1 MSVKIE
7 NGQRLRADIIKY
19 LYYKKTLSLTDLARL
34 TQRSL
39 PLVTTTVNSLISDK
53 YIKKKGLAPS
63 TGGRRP
69 LMFLINPAKPKYIVA
84 VAMDQLITRLVIYN
98 LANEIVL
105 QLQLFDLNINE
116 DEQAVGKLITFI
128 NNCVQKSGLDRKNLL
143 GIGIGMPGIVNAE
156 KGINNTYLPTPDGT
170 PLGDYLM
177 IGLALPVFIDNDSSL
192 ITLAEL
198 HFGEAVGMQDA
209 LVVNVGWGTGLG
221 LIIKGSLY
229 RGSTGYA
236 GEFSHIPLSTTNNL
250 CSCGKR
256 GCLEVDTSLWV
267 MVEKAK
273 AALAEG
279 AESSMN
285 KLFKD
290 TSKHYGEHFLDAVI
304 HQDPLAISILSV
316 ACFHLGKGLSTLIH
330 ILNPECIVLSGRGA
344 RAGKMLLP
352 AIQQAINEFCIPRI
366 ADQTR
371 IAFSTLADNAELLA
385 AASLVV
391 ENIQFDENSIKRST
405 PVKFTDLMNA
415 N

>member
-19 LYYKKTLSLTDLARL
+19 LYYKKTLSLTDLGRL

-39 PLVTTTVNSLISDK
+39 PLVTTAVNSLIADK

-69 LMFLINPAKPKYIVA
+69 LMFLINPAKQKYIVA
-84 VAMDQLITRLVIYN
+84 VAMDQLITRLVIFN

-105 QLQLFDLNINE
+105 QLQLLDLNINE
-116 DEQAVGKLITFI
+116 DEQSVSTLITFI
-128 NNCVQKSGLDRKNLL
+128 NSSIQKSGFDRKSLI
-143 GIGIGMPGIVNAE
+143 GIGIGMPGLVNAE
-156 KGINNTYLPTPDGT
+156 KGINNSYLPTPNGAN
-170 PLGDYLM
+170 LGDYLM
-177 IGLALPVFIDNDSSL
+177 EELALPVFIDNDSSL

-198 HFGEAVGMQDA
+198 HFGKAEGMQDA

-221 LIIKGSLY
+221 IIIKGILY

-236 GEFSHIPLSTTNNL
+236 GEFSHIPLSKTNNL

-273 AALAEG
+273 AALAAG
-279 AESSMN
+279 AESSMQ
-285 KLFKD
+285 KLFEDK
-290 TSKHYGEHFLDAVI
+290 SKHYGDHFLDAVVQ
-304 HQDPLAISILSV
+304 QDPLAISILSV
-316 ACFHLGKGLSTLIH
+316 ACFQLGKGLSTLIH
-330 ILNPECIVLSGRGA
+330 LLNPECIVLSGRGA

-352 AIQQAINEFCIPRI
+352 AIQQAINQFCIPRI
-366 ADQTR
+366 ADQTTLTL
-371 IAFSTLADNAELLA
+371 STLADNAELLA

-391 ENIQFDENSIKRST
+391 ENNQFE
-405 PVKFTDLMNA
+405 
-415 N
+415 

>member
-7 NGQRLRADIIKY
+7 KGQRLRADIIKY
-19 LYYKKTLSLTDLARL
+19 LYYKKTLSLTDLSKL

-39 PLVTTTVNSLISDK
+39 PLVTTTVNSLVADK
-53 YIKKKGLAPS
+53 YIKEKGLAPS

-69 LMFLINPAKPKYIVA
+69 LMFLLNPTKQKYIVA

-105 QLQLFDLNINE
+105 PIQLLDLNINE
-116 DEQAVGKLITFI
+116 DEKAVSKLITFI
-128 NNCVQKSGLDRKNLL
+128 NNSIQKSGFDRKSLI
-143 GIGIGMPGIVNAE
+143 GIGIGMPGLVNAE
-156 KGINNTYLPTPDGT
+156 KGINNSHLPTPTGAN
-170 PLGDYLM
+170 LGDYLM
-177 IGLALPVFIDNDSSL
+177 DDLGLPVFIDNDSSL

-198 HFGEAVGMQDA
+198 HFGKAEGMQDV

-221 LIIKGSLY
+221 MIINGKLY

-236 GEFSHIPLSTTNNL
+236 GEFSHIPLSKSDNL

-256 GCLEVDTSLWV
+256 GCLEVDTSLLV

-273 AALAEG
+273 AALAVG
-279 AESSMN
+279 DESSMK

-290 TSKHYGEHFLDAVI
+290 GSKHYGDHFLDAVVQ
-304 HQDPLAISILSV
+304 QDPLAISILSD
-316 ACFHLGKGLSTLIH
+316 ACFQLGKGLSTLIH
-330 ILNPECIVLSGRGA
+330 ILNPKRIVLSGRGA

-366 ADQTR
+366 ADQTT
-371 IAFSTLADNAELLA
+371 IVLSTLADNAELLA

-391 ENIQFDENSIKRST
+391 ENSQFE
-405 PVKFTDLMNA
+405 
-415 N
+415 

>member
-7 NGQRLRADIIKY
+7 NSQRLRADIIKY
-19 LYYKKTLSLTDLARL
+19 LYYKKTLSLADLSKL

-39 PLVTTTVNSLISDK
+39 PLVTATMNSLIADK
-53 YIKKKGLAPS
+53 YVKKQGLAPS

-69 LMFLINPAKPKYIVA
+69 LMFLLNPAKQKFIVA
-84 VAMDQLITRLVIYN
+84 VAMDQRITRLVIFN
-98 LANEIVL
+98 LANEAVLEL
-105 QLQLFDLNINE
+105 QLLNLNIN
-116 DEQAVGKLITFI
+116 DNQQAVDGLLTFI
-128 NNCVQKSGLDRKNLL
+128 NSSIEKSGLDRNCLI
-143 GIGIGMPGIVNAE
+143 GVGIGMPGLVNAE
-156 KGINNTYLPTPDGT
+156 KGINNSYFPTPDGSH
-170 PLGDYLM
+170 LGDYLQAQ
-177 IGLALPVFIDNDSSL
+177 LNLPVFIDNDSSL

-221 LIIKGSLY
+221 VIIKGNLY

-236 GEFSHIPLSTTNNL
+236 GEFSHIPLSKTDNL
-250 CSCGKR
+250 CSCGKK

-279 AESSMN
+279 AGSSMH
-285 KLFKD
+285 KLFND
-290 TSKHYGEHFLDAVI
+290 ESKHDGEHFLDAVI
-304 HQDPLAISILSV
+304 QQDPLAVSIL
-316 ACFHLGKGLSTLIH
+316 AEGCFQLGKGLSTLIH

-366 ADQTR
+366 ADQTT
-371 IAFSTLADNAELLA
+371 IVLSNLADNAELIA

-391 ENIQFDENSIKRST
+391 ENSQFDEITEEKYSYQDN
-405 PVKFTDLMNA
+405 
-415 N
+415 